1 MLDGWARDVLAVN
14 CGLDRGRD
22 QAARRGSA
30 STVALWSGCASCS
43 RRRAAGFVTADDMA
57 AVFPSWPPSSRRPD
71 LRRPTEI
78 LGELDPHDDGGF
90 ARVLGEWMRLVPYRP

>member
-1 MLDGWARDVLAVN
+1 
-14 CGLDRGRD
+14 
-22 QAARRGSA
+22 
-30 STVALWSGCASCS
+30 
-43 RRRAAGFVTADDMA
+43 MA